1 MNIYLI
7 IWLALYLVVAVA
19 LFCFLAWDSGK
30 CDSGKSGESDCSGEP
45 RIVAM
50 LSLFWIFTVPVAGI
64 AWLLT
69 SCAEGA
75 KWLYQRF
82 YDAGR
87 DKGVGK

>member
-1 MNIYLI
+1 MINLI
-7 IWLALYLVVAVA
+7 IGLSLYLVVAVA

-50 LSLFWIFTVPVAGI
+50 LSLFWIFALPLAGVS
-64 AWLLT
+64 WLIQL
-69 SCAEGA
+69 CIDGVER
-75 KWLYQRF
+75 LYQRF